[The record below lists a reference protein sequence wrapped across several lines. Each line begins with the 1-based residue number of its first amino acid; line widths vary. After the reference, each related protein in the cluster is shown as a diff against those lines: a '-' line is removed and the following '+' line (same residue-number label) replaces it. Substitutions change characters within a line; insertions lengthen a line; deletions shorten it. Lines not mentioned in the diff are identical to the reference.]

1 MRSRLSRLSAGDYGG
16 AAVEFAML
24 APLLLALLSGGV
36 FYSRWFATAAETQN
50 LAYDGA
56 RAAIAGLDD
65 TERLQ
70 IVTRTM
76 DAAIAV
82 APLEKGSTR
91 SWRASRDGDL
101 YNVSVTT
108 TLPDYDLGG
117 LVPMPPTVVT
127 RDAVVVIV
135 AEAGA

>member
-1 MRSRLSRLSAGDYGG
+1 
-16 AAVEFAML
+16 
-24 APLLLALLSGGV
+24 
-36 FYSRWFATAAETQN
+36 
-50 LAYDGA
+50 
-56 RAAIAGLDD
+56 
-65 TERLQ
+65 
-70 IVTRTM
+70 M

-91 SWRASRDGDL
+91 SWRAWRDGDL